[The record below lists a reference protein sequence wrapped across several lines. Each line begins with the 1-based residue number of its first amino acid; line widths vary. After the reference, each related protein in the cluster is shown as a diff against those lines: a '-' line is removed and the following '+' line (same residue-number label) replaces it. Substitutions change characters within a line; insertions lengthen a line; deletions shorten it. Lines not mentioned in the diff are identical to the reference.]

1 MAVLLFSFLPHSHN
15 YFPPS
20 PLTPMAQAAV
30 SEVQLLSEANRL
42 MGRRVAELE
51 GQMQGGRSEREVE
64 MERELAQVGGPG
76 VEG

>member
-1 MAVLLFSFLPHSHN
+1 
-15 YFPPS
+15 
-20 PLTPMAQAAV
+20 MAQAAV
-30 SEVQLLSEANRL
+30 SEVRLLSEANRL